1 MIVPRTKK
9 AAGQAVDIRNGRRAE
24 LVAVEGGRVEP
35 PENLSPH
42 ALELWDA
49 YWADPVA
56 AVQTAVDRG
65 VLLRWISEYDRYVR
79 LIAEA
84 DLSPLV
90 RGSQGQD
97 VANPLYKIADRALA
111 AAERCEKQLGIGALN
126 RSSLGIAVM
135 AERRSLADMNSRY
148 GGGGAHADGDG
159 TPATRQDPRVID
171 ISG

>member
-1 MIVPRTKK
+1 MPRTKK
-9 AAGQAVDIRNGRRAE
+9 PAGQAVDPRNGRRAD
-24 LVAVEGGRVEP
+24 LSLAVVAGGKLDAPEG
-35 PENLSPH
+35 LSDESV
-42 ALELWDA
+42 ALWDA

-56 AVQTAVDRG
+56 SVQTAVDRG
-65 VLLRWISEYDRYVR
+65 VLLRWISEHDRYVR

-148 GGGGAHADGDG
+148 GGGGAHDHGDG
-159 TPATRQDPRVID
+159 TPATRKDPRVID